1 MTTRTSCTAIVVV
14 VSFILMMRTP
24 EASAQ
29 SPASE
34 SENHAGLLNKSQMQV
49 LTGKVSI
56 EGDSAEVPIN
66 TDVVLECGDA
76 ERARVKTDL
85 GGSFAFHINFP
96 EPNYAS
102 TSQLGTPGTPTTET
116 FCEVYADAPGY
127 TSERLHLSPGESE
140 IAQVGTIM
148 LHPMEARSSYEGA
161 TVSVATLK
169 APDKAKK
176 AFDKGQKQAKKKNW
190 QSACDYFRRAIEMYP
205 RFALAWLELGRAQ
218 LQQHDL
224 AVAQQSFQRAIA
236 EDTHLISGYLELTDV
251 AAKQKEWSLV
261 AGTTDNLAQMA
272 PDLSP
277 KVWFFNSVARF
288 NLGDMLNAERSVK
301 RGLTL
306 DRRHEVP
313 QLEYVYGMVLARQH
327 NYVQAAEHIRT
338 YIRMAPHDEDV
349 ENANSMLS
357 TLEQL
362 ASQMPQQSSR

>member
-1 MTTRTSCTAIVVV
+1 MTTLTSCTAIVVV
-14 VSFILMMRTP
+14 LFFLTVLTP

-34 SENHAGLLNKSQMQV
+34 SENHPGLLNKSQMQV

-56 EGDSAEVPIN
+56 EGSSAEVPIN
-66 TDVVLECGDA
+66 TEVVLECGEA

-85 GGSFAFHINFP
+85 GGSFSFQTNFP
-96 EPNYAS
+96 EPSYAS
-102 TSQLGTPGTPTTET
+102 TSQLGASGTQTTEA
-116 FCEVYADAPGY
+116 FCELYADSPGY
-127 TSERLHLSPGESE
+127 TSERLHLSPGMSE
-140 IAQVGTIM
+140 VAQVGTIM
-148 LHPMEARSSYEGA
+148 LHPTEAQPSNESA

-176 AFDKGQKQAKKKNW
+176 AFAKGQQQAKKRNW

-236 EDTHLISGYLELTDV
+236 EDTHLISGYLELTDL
-251 AAKQKEWSLV
+251 AAKQKEWGLV

-277 KVWFFNSVARF
+277 KVWFFNSVAKF
-288 NLGDMLNAERSVK
+288 NLGDMANAERSVK

-327 NYVQAAEHIRT
+327 NYVQAVEHIRT
-338 YIRMAPHDEDV
+338 YIRIAPHDEGV

-357 TLEQL
+357 TIEQL
-362 ASQMPQQSSR
+362 ASQMPQESNR

>member
-1 MTTRTSCTAIVVV
+1 VVV
-14 VSFILMMRTP
+14 VSFILTVRTP

-29 SPASE
+29 SQASE
-34 SENHAGLLNKSQMQV
+34 SDNHAGLLNKAQMQV

-56 EGDSAEVPIN
+56 EGGSSDVPIN
-66 TDVVLECGDA
+66 TEVVLECGET

-85 GGSFAFHINFP
+85 DGNFAFHTNHP
-96 EPNYAS
+96 EPSYAS
-102 TSQLGTPGTPTTET
+102 TSQLSARGTPTTET
-116 FCEVYADAPGY
+116 FCELYADAPGY

-140 IAQVGTIM
+140 VAQVGTIM
-148 LHPMEARSSYEGA
+148 LHPMEARLSYESA
-161 TVSVATLK
+161 TVSIATLK

-176 AFDKGQKQAKKKNW
+176 AFDKGQQQAKKRNW

-224 AVAQQSFQRAIA
+224 DVAQQSFQRAIA
-236 EDTHLISGYLELTDV
+236 EDAHLISGYLELTDL
-251 AAKQKEWSLV
+251 AAKQREWSLV

-277 KVWFFNSVARF
+277 KVWFFNSVAKF
-288 NLGDMLNAERSVK
+288 NLGDMPNAERSVK

-327 NYVQAAEHIRT
+327 NYVQAVEHIRT

-357 TLEQL
+357 TIEQL
-362 ASQMPQQSSR
+362 ASQVPQESNR